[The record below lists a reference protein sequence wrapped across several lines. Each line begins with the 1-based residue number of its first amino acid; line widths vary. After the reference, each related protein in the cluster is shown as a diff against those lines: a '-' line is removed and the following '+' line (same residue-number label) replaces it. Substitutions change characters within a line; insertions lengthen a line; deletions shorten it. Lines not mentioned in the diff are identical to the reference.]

1 MNEDKKLEKED
12 LNVEKALD
20 NIFDEDTNK
29 QNEEDLSK
37 TSLNINSVNN
47 EDFDYSKMQD
57 EIVINT
63 PDSENKEET
72 SSDENIDIK
81 EEDNGKALNFISNNF
96 DDKTENTSLDEPFDE
111 GNKSDLSDIVNANL
125 DPANGENI
133 TSSYES
139 YNTPVETESNT
150 PKKNNKMLYLIL
162 GAIFVAIL
170 IVVLCVLSI
179 NCEKKTSC
187 SYTVNDT
194 NYKITDTYEIKY
206 KKNKILYVNGKYAYE
221 AKTKDFE
228 SQINIIRQEKIPVMV
243 NSNAMKGFTYMLDE
257 GNDNFSI
264 TSSLD
269 FTSFDYN
276 EISKIDQKANPI
288 SYFEIDSTL
297 TYEKLKNILEKQGY
311 TCKKA

>member
-1 MNEDKKLEKED
+1 MNEDKKLEQED

-29 QNEEDLSK
+29 QKEEDLSK
-37 TSLNINSVNN
+37 TSLNINAVNN
-47 EDFDYSKMQD
+47 EDFDYSKVQD

-63 PDSENKEET
+63 SDSENKEEKG
-72 SSDENIDIK
+72 SDDNFDIK
-81 EEDNGKALNFISNNF
+81 EDNDKVLNFISNNF
-96 DDKTENTSLDEPFDE
+96 DDKTENTFLDESFDE
-111 GNKSDLSDIVNANL
+111 ENKADLSDIANANL
-125 DPANGENI
+125 ELASDEDI
-133 TSSYES
+133 TSGYES
-139 YNTPVETESNT
+139 YNTPVETESST
-150 PKKNNKMLYLIL
+150 PKKNNKMFYLIL
-162 GAIFVAIL
+162 GAIFIAIL

-187 SYTVNDT
+187 SYAVNDT
-194 NYKITDTYEIKY
+194 NYKISDTYEIKH

-257 GNDNFSI
+257 GNDKFSI

-276 EISKIDQKANPI
+276 EISKIDQKTKPI
-288 SYFEIDSTL
+288 SYFEIDSNL
-297 TYEKLKNILEKQGY
+297 TYEKLKNTLEKQGY

>member
-1 MNEDKKLEKED
+1 MNEDKKLEQED

-20 NIFDEDTNK
+20 NIFDEDTDEQK
-29 QNEEDLSK
+29 EEDLSK
-37 TSLNINSVNN
+37 TSLNINAVNN
-47 EDFDYSKMQD
+47 EDFDYSKVQD
-57 EIVINT
+57 EIVVNT
-63 PDSENKEET
+63 PDSENKEEVN
-72 SSDENIDIK
+72 SDNVSDTIEK
-81 EEDNGKALNFISNNF
+81 DNDKVLNFISNNF
-96 DDKTENTSLDEPFDE
+96 DDKVENTSSDESFDKE
-111 GNKSDLSDIVNANL
+111 NKEVLNDIANVNLEPASDEDIV
-125 DPANGENI
+125 
-133 TSSYES
+133 SSYES

-170 IVVLCVLSI
+170 IVILCVLSI

-187 SYTVNDT
+187 SYAVNDT

-206 KKNKILYVNGKYAYE
+206 KKNKILYVNGKYVYE

-228 SQINIIRQEKIPVMV
+228 NQINIIRQEKIPVMV

-257 GNDNFSI
+257 GSDKFSI

-276 EISKIDQKANPI
+276 EISKINQKTKPI
-288 SYFEIDSTL
+288 SYFEIDSNL
-297 TYEKLKNILEKQGY
+297 TYEKLKNTLEKQGY

>member
-29 QNEEDLSK
+29 QKEEDLSK

-47 EDFDYSKMQD
+47 EDFDYSKIQD

-63 PDSENKEET
+63 PDSEKAEKT

-81 EEDNGKALNFISNNF
+81 EEDNDKVLNFISNNF
-96 DDKTENTSLDEPFDE
+96 DDKTENTSLGESFDE
-111 GNKSDLSDIVNANL
+111 ENKADLSDIVNANL
-125 DPANGENI
+125 EPANGENI

-150 PKKNNKMLYLIL
+150 PKKNNKILYLIL

-187 SYTVNDT
+187 SYAVNDA

-221 AKTKDFE
+221 AKTKNFE

-257 GNDNFSI
+257 GNDKFSI

-276 EISKIDQKANPI
+276 EISKIDQKAKPI

>member
-1 MNEDKKLEKED
+1 MNEDKKLEQED

-20 NIFDEDTNK
+20 NIFDEDTNEQK
-29 QNEEDLSK
+29 EEDLSK
-37 TSLNINSVNN
+37 TSLNINAVNN
-47 EDFDYSKMQD
+47 EDFDYSKVQD

-63 PDSENKEET
+63 SDSENKEEIN
-72 SSDENIDIK
+72 SDMDSNTK
-81 EEDNGKALNFISNNF
+81 EKDDDKVLNFIPNNF
-96 DDKTENTSLDEPFDE
+96 DNEDKNTSLDESFDKE
-111 GNKSDLSDIVNANL
+111 SKDGLNDIVNANL
-125 DPANGENI
+125 EPASDEDI

-162 GAIFVAIL
+162 GAILVAIL

-187 SYTVNDT
+187 SYAVDDT

-206 KKNKILYVNGKYAYE
+206 KKNILMFLFSPIFFN
-221 AKTKDFE
+221 
-228 SQINIIRQEKIPVMV
+228 QINIIRQEKIPVMV

-257 GNDNFSI
+257 GNDKFSI

-269 FTSFDYN
+269 FTSFDYD
-276 EISKIDQKANPI
+276 EISKIDQKTKPI
-288 SYFEIDSTL
+288 SYFEIDSNL

>member
-1 MNEDKKLEKED
+1 MNEDKKLEQED

-29 QNEEDLSK
+29 QKEEDLSK
-37 TSLNINSVNN
+37 TSLNINAVNN
-47 EDFDYSKMQD
+47 EDFDYSKIQD

-63 PDSENKEET
+63 PDNENKEEIN
-72 SSDENIDIK
+72 SDMDSDTK
-81 EEDNGKALNFISNNF
+81 EKDDDKVLNFIPNNF
-96 DDKTENTSLDEPFDE
+96 DNEDKNTSLDES
-111 GNKSDLSDIVNANL
+111 SDKESKDGLNDIVNANL
-125 DPANGENI
+125 EPASGEDI

-139 YNTPVETESNT
+139 YNTPVETESDT

-162 GAIFVAIL
+162 GAIFITIL
-170 IVVLCVLSI
+170 IIILCVLSI

-187 SYTVNDT
+187 SYAVNDT
-194 NYKITDTYEIKY
+194 NYKISDTYEIKY
-206 KKNKILYVNGKYAYE
+206 KKNKILYVNGKYDYE

-228 SQINIIRQEKIPVMV
+228 NQINIIRQEKIPVMV
-243 NSNAMKGFTYMLDE
+243 NSNAMKGFTYILDE
-257 GNDNFSI
+257 GNDKFSI

-276 EISKIDQKANPI
+276 EISKIDQKTKPI

>member
-1 MNEDKKLEKED
+1 MNEDKKLEQED

-29 QNEEDLSK
+29 QKEEDLSK

-47 EDFDYSKMQD
+47 EDFDYSKIQD

-63 PDSENKEET
+63 PDNENKEEKG
-72 SSDENIDIK
+72 SDENFDIK
-81 EEDNGKALNFISNNF
+81 EDNDKVLNFIPNNF
-96 DDKTENTSLDEPFDE
+96 DNEDKNTSLDESFDKE
-111 GNKSDLSDIVNANL
+111 NKDGLNDIVNANL
-125 DPANGENI
+125 EPASDEDI

-139 YNTPVETESNT
+139 YNTLVETESDT

-170 IVVLCVLSI
+170 IVILCVLSI

-187 SYTVNDT
+187 SYAVNDT

-206 KKNKILYVNGKYAYE
+206 KKNKILYVNGKYVYE

-228 SQINIIRQEKIPVMV
+228 NQINIIRQEKIPVMV
-243 NSNAMKGFTYMLDE
+243 NSNAMKGFTYILDE
-257 GNDNFSI
+257 GNDKISI

-276 EISKIDQKANPI
+276 EISKIDQKTKPI

>member
-1 MNEDKKLEKED
+1 MNEDKKLEQED
-12 LNVEKALD
+12 LNIEKALD
-20 NIFDEDTNK
+20 NIFDEDNNK
-29 QNEEDLSK
+29 QKEEDLSK

-47 EDFDYSKMQD
+47 EDFDYSKVQD

-63 PDSENKEET
+63 PDNENKEEKG
-72 SSDENIDIK
+72 SDENINIK
-81 EEDNGKALNFISNNF
+81 EEDNDKVLNFIPNNF
-96 DDKTENTSLDEPFDE
+96 DNEDKNTSLDESFDKE
-111 GNKSDLSDIVNANL
+111 NKDGLNDIVNANL
-125 DPANGENI
+125 EPASGEDI

-139 YNTPVETESNT
+139 YNTPVETESDI

-187 SYTVNDT
+187 SYAVNDT
-194 NYKITDTYEIKY
+194 NYKISDTYEIKY
-206 KKNKILYVNGKYAYE
+206 KKNKILYVNGKYDYE

-228 SQINIIRQEKIPVMV
+228 NQINIIRQEKIPVMV
-243 NSNAMKGFTYMLDE
+243 NSNAMKGFTYILDE
-257 GNDNFSI
+257 GNDKFSI

-276 EISKIDQKANPI
+276 EISKIDQKTKPI

>member
-1 MNEDKKLEKED
+1 MDEDKKLEQED

-20 NIFDEDTNK
+20 NIFDEDNNK
-29 QNEEDLSK
+29 QKEENLSK

-47 EDFDYSKMQD
+47 EDFDYSKVQD

-72 SSDENIDIK
+72 SSVDDFDIK
-81 EEDNGKALNFISNNF
+81 EEDNDKVLNFMPNNF
-96 DDKTENTSLDEPFDE
+96 DNKDKNTSLDESFDKE
-111 GNKSDLSDIVNANL
+111 NKDDLNDIVNTNL
-125 DPANGENI
+125 EPASDEDI

-162 GAIFVAIL
+162 GAIFVSIL
-170 IVVLCVLSI
+170 IVVLCILSI

-187 SYTVNDT
+187 SYAVDDS
-194 NYKITDTYEIKY
+194 NYKITDTYEIKH

-228 SQINIIRQEKIPVMV
+228 NQISIIRQEKIPAMV
-243 NSNAMKGFTYMLDE
+243 NSNAMKGFTYILDE
-257 GNDNFSI
+257 GNDRFSI

-276 EISKIDQKANPI
+276 EISKIDQKTKPI
-288 SYFEIDSTL
+288 SYFEIDSNL
-297 TYEKLKNILEKQGY
+297 TYEKLKNILENQGY

>member
-1 MNEDKKLEKED
+1 MNEDKKLEQED

-29 QNEEDLSK
+29 QKEEDLSK
-37 TSLNINSVNN
+37 TSLNINAVNN
-47 EDFDYSKMQD
+47 EDFDYSKIQD

-63 PDSENKEET
+63 PDNENKEEKG
-72 SSDENIDIK
+72 SDENFDIK
-81 EEDNGKALNFISNNF
+81 EEDNDKVLNFMPNNF
-96 DDKTENTSLDEPFDE
+96 DNEDKNTSLDESFDKE
-111 GNKSDLSDIVNANL
+111 SKDGLNDIVNANL
-125 DPANGENI
+125 EPVSDEDI

-187 SYTVNDT
+187 SYAVNDT
-194 NYKITDTYEIKY
+194 NYKISDTYEIKY
-206 KKNKILYVNGKYAYE
+206 KKNKILYVNGKYDYE

-228 SQINIIRQEKIPVMV
+228 NQINIIRQEKIPVMV
-243 NSNAMKGFTYMLDE
+243 NSNAMKGFTYILDE
-257 GNDNFSI
+257 GNDKFSI

-276 EISKIDQKANPI
+276 EISKIDQKTKPI
-288 SYFEIDSTL
+288 SYFEIDSNL

>member
-1 MNEDKKLEKED
+1 MNEDKKLEQED

-20 NIFDEDTNK
+20 NIFDEDTNEQK
-29 QNEEDLSK
+29 EEDLSK
-37 TSLNINSVNN
+37 TSLNINAVNN
-47 EDFDYSKMQD
+47 EDFDYSKVQD

-63 PDSENKEET
+63 SDSENKEEIN
-72 SSDENIDIK
+72 SDMDSDTK
-81 EEDNGKALNFISNNF
+81 EKDNDKVLNFIPNNF
-96 DDKTENTSLDEPFDE
+96 DNEDKNTSLDESFDKE
-111 GNKSDLSDIVNANL
+111 SKDGLNDIVNANL
-125 DPANGENI
+125 KPASDEDI

-170 IVVLCVLSI
+170 IVVLCILSI

-187 SYTVNDT
+187 SYAVNDT
-194 NYKITDTYEIKY
+194 NYKISDTYEIKY
-206 KKNKILYVNGKYAYE
+206 KKNKILYVNGKYDYE

-228 SQINIIRQEKIPVMV
+228 NQINIIRQEKIPVMV

-257 GNDNFSI
+257 GNDKFSI

-269 FTSFDYN
+269 FTSFDYD
-276 EISKIDQKANPI
+276 EISKIDQKTKPI
-288 SYFEIDSTL
+288 SFFEIDSNL
-297 TYEKLKNILEKQGY
+297 TYEKLKNILKKQGY